1 MSRKG
6 SGGKR
11 KTSLPAFGFADD
23 LLKGSREGGAPDE
36 AQTPE
41 AQTPEA
47 QTPEAQTPE
56 AQTPA
61 KEANEKAA
69 EKISLPAFGFAE
81 DLLGKP
87 GAAKKAA
94 SEPAAPPQ
102 PARSSKSAPPAADA
116 KTRTEMEVDGKADGK
131 RVSGKGQVAR
141 GGVARGENRIF
152 AFADSLEATSAEED
166 KRHVT
171 LETWVTFTL
180 AGETFAMP
188 VDPVREILRI
198 STITRVPHAPHPI
211 RGVTNLRGRVI
222 PVIDLR
228 VRIELAEGD
237 LTKASRIIVV
247 GSRNRLLGLLVDGV
261 HQVVHLDVD
270 RIQPPPED
278 VMTIQSDYIS
288 GVYQTDGQLL
298 LLLDVDRALIIREMA
313 PSVREAGDSPA
324 AAAEA

>member
-47 QTPEAQTPE
+47 QTPAN
-56 AQTPA
+56 
-61 KEANEKAA
+61 EANEKAA
-69 EKISLPAFGFAE
+69 GKISLPAFGFAE

-94 SEPAAPPQ
+94 SEPAAPPH

-116 KTRTEMEVDGKADGK
+116 KTRTEMEVDGKADGKADGK